1 MSGPYGSSQILVVLG
16 QHPSGSLITANIFFC
31 RNHYIPQYRSRGAR
45 HRCLPQL
52 WWWLL
57 PEIPTSPPR
66 GLPSMSSPTSVVAAA
81 KDTDSTPRGPTI
93 DVLFN
98 FGGSY
103 CWTSASI
110 LRGATIDILFNF
122 GGGCCQTSAS
132 TTYGAHH
139 RRLLQ
144 LRWWLLPDF
153 GTHPQGAATDVF
165 FNFGGGCDRTSAST
179 PQGGPPSTL
188 EF

>member
-1 MSGPYGSSQILVVLG
+1 MSGPYGSSQIPVVLG
-16 QHPSGSLITANIFFC
+16 QHPSRSLVTVNIFFC

-57 PEIPTSPPR
+57 PEIPAAPPGAYHR
-66 GLPSMSSPTSVVAAA
+66 CLPQLRWWLLLKILTAPPS
-81 KDTDSTPRGPTI
+81 PRGPTI

-98 FGGSY
+98 FGGGC
-103 CWTSASI
+103 CWTSAST

-153 GTHPQGAATDVF
+153 GTHPP
-165 FNFGGGCDRTSAST
+165 GGRH
-179 PQGGPPSTL
+179 
-188 EF
+188 